1 MEKKTKSAYDAEII
15 MKKLIDAVVES
26 YKETG
31 ELKITAEE
39 FSMSALKIRKLLI
52 TAGEYHNDISD
63 EVCRLYDAGKSVL
76 EIQEITGLRK
86 SSVNGYL
93 PYTKVVYKPEEL
105 SMNAKRIATY
115 RDRQKVVKR
124 LREAPSEAN
133 LWDAVVAFQEYP
145 FHTVSG
151 LPFSYEIK
159 KGRDGSYN
167 RELDINRSNCKS
179 LVWSS
184 IIWLFI
190 SLCG

>member
-1 MEKKTKSAYDAEII
+1 M
-15 MKKLIDAVVES
+15 
-26 YKETG
+26 
-31 ELKITAEE
+31 
-39 FSMSALKIRKLLI
+39 
-52 TAGEYHNDISD
+52 
-63 EVCRLYDAGKSVL
+63 GKSVL

-124 LREAPSEAN
+124 LREVPSEAN
-133 LWDAVVAFQEYP
+133 VWDAVVAFQEYP

-151 LPFSYEIK
+151 LPFSYKIK

-184 IIWLFI
+184 IILAFNKALAKQGEIINRPKSLGDI
-190 SLCG
+190 SGISYIYPMLYRFGIIDVLVKTADKMRLKGGLQGREILSEELPREK